1 MRVAE
6 VKRKTNETQIELS
19 LKIDGNGSYQLQT
32 GIGFFDHML
41 AQIARHGL
49 LDLSLTAFGD
59 LEVDAHH
66 TVEDVGIVLG
76 QALREALGNKAGINR
91 YGSATIPMDESLA
104 MVALDFGGRPYL
116 QFKASLLQ
124 GQLGQFD
131 LELVKEF
138 FQAVSVQAG
147 MNLHIHLLD
156 GENRHHAAE
165 AIFKAFGRALRMAVT
180 LDERSS
186 GIPSTKGVL

>member
-1 MRVAE
+1 MRTAE

-19 LKIDGNGSYQLQT
+19 LKIDGTGSYQLQT

-41 AQIARHGL
+41 AQVARHGL
-49 LDLSLTAFGD
+49 LDLNLMAVGD
-59 LEVDAHH
+59 LEIDAHH

-76 QALREALGNKAGINR
+76 QALREALGDKARINR
-91 YGSATIPMDESLA
+91 YGSATIPMDEALA
-104 MVALDFGGRPYL
+104 MVTLDFSGRPYL
-116 QFKASLLQ
+116 KIRANLIP
-124 GQLGQFD
+124 GHLGQFD

-138 FQAVSVQAG
+138 FQAVAVQAG

-156 GENRHHAAE
+156 GENMHHCCE
-165 AIFKAFGRALRMAVT
+165 AIFKAFGRALKMAVN
-180 LDERSS
+180 LDERTS